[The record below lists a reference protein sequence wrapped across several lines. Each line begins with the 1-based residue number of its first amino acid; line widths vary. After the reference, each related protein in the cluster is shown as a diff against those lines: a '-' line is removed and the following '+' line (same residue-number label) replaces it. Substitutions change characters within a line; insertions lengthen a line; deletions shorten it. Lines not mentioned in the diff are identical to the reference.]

1 MKALRRQSLAK
12 AIQLSLLIAVPGF
25 AAAQDAP
32 SPSEATT
39 LDSVQVTGTRIK
51 KAEIEGQVPVHTLTR
66 ADIERTGL
74 TSIGDVVQ
82 QITGSGSGF
91 NRTRNASGNDGFPS
105 DGGGTGAGATTVDLR
120 NLGTKRVLVLVD
132 GMRWVNESSASGV
145 GGATD
150 LNTIP
155 LAIVERIEVLED
167 GASSLYGSDAIAGV
181 VNVITRRNFD
191 GVQITANYGQYEDG
205 DGQTSGVDLAWGGS
219 SERASWFLG
228 ASYYDQQEVFS
239 KDRARTRDPVFGTGL
254 ELGSTRVP
262 GGRFRF
268 VDPRNGGQ
276 YDLTTD
282 PTLTNPTYTPGLPN
296 CAGGADRPDGFR
308 CFSGARDAFNY
319 AQFNLA
325 QTPSERAG
333 VFGQFRF
340 DLSDNLNWY
349 ARALFNRRDSLNQ
362 AAPEPIDI
370 GPGSGTAFA
379 SNAVIPVNQPF
390 NPFGI
395 QLDPSNIRT
404 IRRRPIEGGPR
415 LFSQQVDTAYF
426 GTGLEGTF
434 DVGSRGWFWD
444 ANLAHSTNEAEQENR
459 GSYNIRNIV
468 TALGDPAVCAAT
480 PGCTPLDIFGFNTI
494 TPEMLAYISPLF
506 RDRSENKLTLATA
519 NVSGDLFDM
528 WAGPLS
534 FATGYEYRKYEGSY
548 DPDPQTVRGEYNGV
562 PSLPTRGEY
571 DVNEVYVELN
581 VPLMADSSWGKKLD
595 LNVAGRYSDYSTF
608 GGEFVPKFGLRW
620 QVVDEFLLRGTYAE
634 GFRAPSIGEL
644 FGLGTRFDAAI
655 TDPCLG
661 GNFARNAAN
670 CAALGVAPGQPQFD
684 AQIGV
689 NTGGTPTLEPERSQS
704 FSMGMVWTPSFLE
717 DSAIAKRVDF
727 EGTFYKHRIEGAI
740 QAPDPQTQL
749 NLCVQ
754 TLDPQYCNG
763 IVRNASTDQIEEFS
777 NFLANFNVIKTDGW
791 DFDVYWA
798 LPETAIGDFK
808 VSWQNSWVGN
818 YEAVGADG
826 SRQPLQVGV
835 LVSDPVT
842 RSIPRWNSTATL
854 DWQRNNWTAAW
865 TARHVS
871 DMTED
876 CSGVDLSGDGG
887 TDFCPDNPGPNQNRL
902 GSTTFHDVQVGY
914 KFDYMRGLQLL
925 VGANNVFGKDPPVC
939 LSCNLNSFDGSTYDL
954 PGGGFWYVRA
964 DLRF

>member
-1 MKALRRQSLAK
+1 MNVLRRHTLAK
-12 AIQLSLLIAVPGF
+12 AVQLSLLLSLPGV
-25 AAAQDAP
+25 AAAQDA
-32 SPSEATT
+32 SPASTDTPTT
-39 LDSVQVTGTRIK
+39 LDAVTVTGSRIK
-51 KAEIEGQVPVHTLTR
+51 RADIEGQVPVHTVTR
-66 ADIERTGL
+66 EDIERTGL
-74 TSIGDVVQ
+74 TSVGDVIQ
-82 QITGSGSGF
+82 QVTASGSAF

-145 GGATD
+145 GAATD

-181 VNVITRRNFD
+181 VNIITRRNFD
-191 GVQITANYGQYEDG
+191 GAQLSLHYGEYEQG
-205 DGQTSGVDLAWGGS
+205 DGETSGVDIAWGGATD
-219 SERASWFLG
+219 RANWFIG
-228 ASYYDQQEVFS
+228 ASYYDQQEVAS
-239 KDRARTRDPVFGTGL
+239 IDRERTRVPVFGTGNA
-254 ELGSTRVP
+254 LGSSRVP

-268 VDPRNGGQ
+268 TDPRNGGS

-296 CAGGADRPDGFR
+296 CTAAGLDRPDGFR
-308 CFSGARDAFNY
+308 CWLGSRDAFNY
-319 AQFNLA
+319 AEYNLVS
-325 QTPSERAG
+325 TPSERAG
-333 VFGQFRF
+333 VFGQVRF
-340 DLSDNLNWY
+340 DLGDSVSWY
-349 ARALFNRRDSLNQ
+349 ARALYNRRESLNQ
-362 AAPEPIDI
+362 AAPEPIDL
-370 GPGSGTAFA
+370 GPGSGTDFA
-379 SNAVIPVNQPF
+379 SNVVIPANHPF

-395 QLDPSNIRT
+395 RLDSTNIQT

-415 LFSQQVDTAYF
+415 LFAQEVDTWYV
-426 GTGLEGTF
+426 GTGVEGTF
-434 DVGSRGWFWD
+434 EVGERGWFWD
-444 ANLAHSTNEAEQENR
+444 ANVAHSVNRAEQENR

-468 TALGDPAVCAAT
+468 TALGDPTVCAAT

-506 RDRSENKLTLATA
+506 RDESENKLSQATA
-519 NVSGDLFDM
+519 NLSGELVDL
-528 WAGPLS
+528 WAGALA

-571 DVNEVYVELN
+571 DVNEVYAEFNL
-581 VPLMADSSWGKKLD
+581 PLMSDSSWGKKLE

-608 GGEFVPKFGLRW
+608 GGEFVPKYGLRW
-620 QVVDEFLLRGTYAE
+620 QVAEEFLLRGTFAE

-644 FGLGTRFDAAI
+644 YGLGTRFDANI
-655 TDPCLG
+655 VDPCLG
-661 GNFARNAAN
+661 ANFAANAAN
-670 CAALGVAPGQPQFD
+670 CTTLGVAPGTPQFD
-684 AQIGV
+684 PQIGV
-689 NTGGTPTLEPERSQS
+689 ETGGNVNLEPERSQS
-704 FSMGMVWTPSFLE
+704 FSLGFVWSPTFLE
-717 DSAIAKRVDF
+717 DSWIAQRVDL

-749 NLCVQ
+749 NLCVA
-754 TLDPQYCNG
+754 TLQPQYCNG
-763 IVRNASTDQIEEFS
+763 IVRNASTDQIEAFD
-777 NFLANFNVIKTDGW
+777 NLLANFNVIKTDGW
-791 DFDVYWA
+791 DFDVYWT
-798 LPETAIGDFK
+798 LPETSIGQFK
-808 VSWQNSWVGN
+808 VSWLNSWVGN
-818 YEAVGADG
+818 YEAVGDDG
-826 SRQPLQVGV
+826 SRQPLEVGL

-842 RSIPRWNSTATL
+842 RSIPRWNSTGVL
-854 DWQRNNWTAAW
+854 EWQLNNWSASW

-871 DMTED
+871 ELVES
-876 CSGVDLSGDGG
+876 CGDAA
-887 TDFCPDNPGPNQNRL
+887 DFDICRDDPAPGLNRL

-914 KFDYMRGLQLL
+914 KIDWMRGLQLL
-925 VGANNVFGKDPPVC
+925 AGMNNVFGKDPPVC

>member
-1 MKALRRQSLAK
+1 MKALRRQTLVK
-12 AIQLSLLIAVPGF
+12 AIQLSLLIAMPGLVGAQES
-25 AAAQDAP
+25 AADP
-32 SPSEATT
+32 TT
-39 LDSVQVTGTRIK
+39 LDRVQVTGTRIK

-74 TSIGDVVQ
+74 TSIGDVVAQ
-82 QITGSGSGF
+82 VTGSGSGF

-181 VNVITRRNFD
+181 VNIITRRNFD
-191 GVQITANYGQYEDG
+191 GAQVTLNYGQYEEG
-205 DGQTSGVDLAWGGS
+205 DGQTAGVDLAWGGS
-219 SERASWFLG
+219 SDSASWFLG
-228 ASYYDQQEVFS
+228 ASYYDQQEVRS
-239 KDRARTRDPVFGTGL
+239 KDRERTREPVFGTGL
-254 ELGSTRVP
+254 ALGSSRVP

-268 VDPRNGGQ
+268 TDPRNGGQ

-282 PTLTNPTYTPGLPN
+282 PTLSDPTYTPGLPN
-296 CAGGADRPDGFR
+296 CTSAGLDRPDGFR
-308 CFSGARDAFNY
+308 CFLPARDAFNY

-333 VFGQFRF
+333 IFGQFRF
-340 DLSDNLNWY
+340 DVSDNINWY
-349 ARALFNRRDSLNQ
+349 ARALFNRRNSLNQ

-370 GPGSGTAFA
+370 GPGSGTDFA
-379 SNAVIPVNQPF
+379 SNAVIPANHPF

-415 LFSQQVDTAYF
+415 LFAQQVDTSYV

-434 DVGSRGWFWD
+434 DVGTRGWFWD
-444 ANLAHSTNEAEQENR
+444 ANLAHSINKAEQENR
-459 GSYNIRNIV
+459 GSYNIKNIV
-468 TALGDPAVCAAT
+468 TALGDPTVCAAT

-494 TPEMLAYISPLF
+494 TPAMLAYISPVF
-506 RDRSENKLTLATA
+506 HDESENKLTLATA
-519 NVSGDLFDM
+519 NLSGDLFDM

-534 FATGYEYRKYEGSY
+534 FATGYEYRKYEGFY
-548 DPDPQTVRGEYNGV
+548 NPDPQTVRGEYNGV
-562 PSLPTRGEY
+562 PSLPTSGEY
-571 DVNEVYVELN
+571 DVNEVFVELN
-581 VPLMADSSWGKKLD
+581 LPLMVDSGWGKKLD

-608 GGEFVPKFGLRW
+608 GGEFVPKYGLRW

-644 FGLGTRFDAAI
+644 YGLGTRFDAGI
-655 TDPCLG
+655 VDPCLG
-661 GNFARNAAN
+661 ANFAANAAN
-670 CAALGVAPGQPQFD
+670 CTTLGVAPGQPQFD
-684 AQIGV
+684 PQIGV
-689 NTGGTPTLEPERSQS
+689 ETGGTPTLEPERSQS
-704 FSMGMVWTPSFLE
+704 FSVGFVWTPSLLE
-717 DSAIAKRVDF
+717 DSAIAKRVDL

-749 NLCVQ
+749 DLCVQ

-763 IVRNASTDQIEEFS
+763 IVRNTSTDQIQSFS

-791 DFDVYWA
+791 DFDVYWT
-798 LPETAIGDFK
+798 LPESSLGNFK

-818 YEAVGADG
+818 YESVDATG
-826 SRQPLQVGV
+826 SRQPLGVGL

-854 DWQRNNWTAAW
+854 DWQLNRWSAAW

-871 DMTED
+871 ELVES
-876 CSGVDLSGDGG
+876 CGDAA
-887 TDFCPDNPGPNQNRL
+887 DFAVCRNNPATGLNRL

-914 KFDYMRGLQLL
+914 KFDWMRGLQLL
-925 VGANNVFGKDPPVC
+925 AGVNNIFGKDPPVC